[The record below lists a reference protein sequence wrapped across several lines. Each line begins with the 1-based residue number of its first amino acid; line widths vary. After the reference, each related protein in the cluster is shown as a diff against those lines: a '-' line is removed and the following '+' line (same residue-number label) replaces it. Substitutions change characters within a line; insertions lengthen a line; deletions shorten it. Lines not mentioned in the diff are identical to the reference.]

1 MSLVQCLTASFK
13 QELLEGIHDF
23 SLVGGD
29 TFKIA
34 LYTSLADID
43 SSTLIYTTTNEVVG
57 TGYTAGGGTLVNL
70 GVNLSGTT
78 AYTSWEDF
86 TWSSSTLT
94 TAGALIYNASKSNR
108 SVAVLNFGGSY
119 STSAAPF
126 TVTFPANNSTT
137 APVIIY

>member
-1 MSLVQCLTASFK
+1 MSIVQCLTASFK

-23 SLVGGD
+23 SDTGD

-34 LYTSLADID
+34 LYTNASDI
-43 SSTLIYTTTNEVVG
+43 SSATTVYTTTNEVVG
-57 TGYTAGGGTLVNL
+57 TGYTAGGATLTNL
-70 GVNLSGTT
+70 GVTLSGTT
-78 AYTSWEDF
+78 AFTSWADY
-86 TWSSSTLT
+86 TWSNSTLT
-94 TAGALIYNASKSNR
+94 TAGALIYNASKGNR

-137 APVIIY
+137 AVVILY

>member
-1 MSLVQCLTASFK
+1 MITQCLTSSFK
-13 QELLEGIHDF
+13 LELLEGIHNF

-34 LYTSLADID
+34 LYTSAANID
-43 SSTLIYTTTNEVVG
+43 STTTVYTTSGETTG
-57 TGYTAGGGTLVNL
+57 TGYTAGGGTLTGL
-70 GVNLSGTT
+70 GVTLSGTT
-78 AYTSWEDF
+78 AYTSWQDF
-86 TWSSSTLT
+86 TWSNSTLT
-94 TAGALIYNASKSNR
+94 TAGALIYNASKGNR

-126 TVTFPANNSTT
+126 TVTFPANNSTA

>member
-1 MSLVQCLTASFK
+1 MITQCLTSSFK

-23 SLVGGD
+23 SETGGD

-34 LYTSLADID
+34 LYTSSANLD
-43 SSTLIYTTTNEVVG
+43 STTLIYATTNEVVG

-70 GVNLSGTT
+70 GITLSGTT

-86 TWSSSTLT
+86 TWSNSTLT
-94 TAGALIYNASKSNR
+94 TAGALIYNASKANR

-126 TVTFPANNSTT
+126 TVTFPANTSTT

>member
-1 MSLVQCLTASFK
+1 MITQCLTASFK

-23 SLVGGD
+23 SETGGD

-34 LYTSLADID
+34 LYTNSANID
-43 SSTLIYTTTNEVVG
+43 STTLIYTTTNEVVG

-70 GVNLSGTT
+70 GITLSGTT

-86 TWSSSTLT
+86 TWTNSTLT
-94 TAGALIYNASKSNR
+94 AAGALIYNASKANR

-126 TVTFPANNSTT
+126 TVTFPANTSTT

>member
-1 MSLVQCLTASFK
+1 MITQCLTASFK
-13 QELLEGIHDF
+13 QELLQGIHNFDT
-23 SLVGGD
+23 D

-34 LYTSLADID
+34 LYTSASDI
-43 SSTLIYTTTNEVVG
+43 SSATTVYTTTNEISG

-70 GVNLSGTT
+70 GVSLSGTT
-78 AYTSWEDF
+78 AYTSWQDF
-86 TWSSSTLT
+86 TWSNSTLT
-94 TAGALIYNASKSNR
+94 TAGALVYNASKGNR

>member
-1 MSLVQCLTASFK
+1 MITQALTASFK
-13 QELLEGIHDF
+13 QELLEGIHNF

-34 LYTSLADID
+34 LYTSASNI
-43 SSTLIYTTTNEVVG
+43 SASTTVYTTSGEVVG
-57 TGYTAGGGTLVNL
+57 TGYTAGGETLTGL
-70 GVNLSGTT
+70 GVALSGTT
-78 AYTSWEDF
+78 AYTSWEPI
-86 TWSSSTLT
+86 TWANSTLT
-94 TAGALIYNASKSNR
+94 TAGALIYNASKGNR

-126 TVTFPANNSTT
+126 TVTFPANTSTT